1 MVSPVKVPLT
11 VDLVSAGVGEGVGVF
26 VTALF
31 VAVELLDEVFEALE
45 LLEVLDDEVV
55 LFDVVVEV
63 VFDFEVAFL
72 VALLVA
78 AFFAVTFAALEL
90 ALALAAGAAAC
101 VTVTAAVDGTTPP
114 EVAAEA
120 PAIVAKPLLDNCG
133 GVTDKTAPRPP
144 TVPPAINNARFIPF
158 TYPSIE
164 LQTIKL
170 SRPNSRPPTLE
181 APEFA
186 FKSRCDF

>member
-1 MVSPVKVPLT
+1 MVSPVNEPLT
-11 VDLVSAGVGEGVGVF
+11 DFVSAGVGEGVGVF
-26 VTALF
+26 VAALF

-55 LFDVVVEV
+55 LFEVVVEV

-78 AFFAVTFAALEL
+78 AFLAVTFAAEEL
-90 ALALAAGAAAC
+90 ALALVAGAAAC
-101 VTVTAAVDGTTPP
+101 VAVTAAVDGTTPP

-158 TYPSIE
+158 TLVFPY
-164 LQTIKL
+164 
-170 SRPNSRPPTLE
+170 
-181 APEFA
+181 
-186 FKSRCDF
+186 

>member
-1 MVSPVKVPLT
+1 MVSPVNEPLT
-11 VDLVSAGVGEGVGVF
+11 DFVSAGVGEGVGVF
-26 VTALF
+26 VAALF

-55 LFDVVVEV
+55 LFEVVVEV

-72 VALLVA
+72 VALLLV
-78 AFFAVTFAALEL
+78 AFFAVTFAAPEL
-90 ALALAAGAAAC
+90 AALALAAGAAAC
-101 VTVTAAVDGTTPP
+101 VAVTAAVDGTTPP

-120 PAIVAKPLLDNCG
+120 PAIVPKPLLDNCG

-158 TYPSIE
+158 TLVFP
-164 LQTIKL
+164 
-170 SRPNSRPPTLE
+170 R
-181 APEFA
+181 
-186 FKSRCDF
+186 

>member
-1 MVSPVKVPLT
+1 MVSPVKEPLT
-11 VDLVSAGVGEGVGVF
+11 DFASAGVGEGVGVF

-31 VAVELLDEVFEALE
+31 VAVELFDEVFELLE
-45 LLEVLDDEVV
+45 LLEVVEDELALLDEVDDDA
-55 LFDVVVEV
+55 L
-63 VFDFEVAFL
+63 AFF
-72 VALLVA
+72 VALLLV

-101 VTVTAAVDGTTPP
+101 VAVTAAVDGTTPP

-158 TYPSIE
+158 TLVFPQSNFRQSNF
-164 LQTIKL
+164 L
-170 SRPNSRPPTLE
+170 RPIQSPQP
-181 APEFA
+181 
-186 FKSRCDF
+186 